1 MPTTTRTIAIP
12 QQLDP
17 VTVLGPV
24 DEVLREV
31 ERAFPDLTII
41 VRGNRIAIM
50 SHSSKSESQAAQAEQ
65 VVADIIKPPI
75 PRRWTPI
82 PSVACSTRT
91 CLKIR
96 SAPHP
101 GHGRVVEELRMAGR
115 QQSHASHRE
124 ETADRRRPHVPGV
137 ITFALGK
144 PVRAKTAGQIA
155 YVNAIESHTITFAIG
170 PAGTGKTYLAVA
182 KAVRAFQDRQVRRII
197 LTRPAV
203 EAGENLGFLPGTLNE
218 KVDPY
223 LRPLYDALS
232 DMLGADQLKRYMD
245 DGTIEVAPLAYMRGR
260 TLNDAFVILDEAQNT
275 TEQQMKM
282 FLTRLGFNTKMVIT
296 GDVTQVDLTVPK
308 SGLATIE
315 RILDGIDDIA
325 FAHLKPED
333 VVRHALVGKIVAA
346 YDRHTAIAG
355 DHSRSARAASSQ
367 PFDDKNKE
375 NA

>member
-65 VVADIIKPPI
+65 VVADIIQTAYTAPMDADTV
-75 PRRWTPI
+75 RRMLDQN
-82 PSVACSTRT
+82 V
-91 CLKIR
+91 LKNPVR
-96 SAPHP
+96 ATHP

-296 GDVTQVDLTVPK
+296 GDVTQIDLPDGK
-308 SGLATIE
+308 RSGLKEAV
-315 RILDGIDDIA
+315 RILKGVDDIA
-325 FAHLKPED
+325 IFRFTEKD
-333 VVRHALVGKIVAA
+333 VVRHKLVQDIIRA
-346 YDRHTAIAG
+346 YER
-355 DHSRSARAASSQ
+355 ASSRAG
-367 PFDDKNKE
+367 K
-375 NA
+375 